1 LLAIECDLLVVWA
14 GTPDRRNILLE
25 APVAANE
32 ADRIAAVRALNILD
46 SLPDGRFDLVTRL
59 ATHLLDVPISIISL
73 IDVNRQWFKS
83 CLGLPDT
90 EFPRSI
96 SFCAYT
102 ILGDD
107 PFVIPDTL
115 ADPRFADNPLV
126 TGAPDVRFY
135 AGLPLHD
142 AAGFRVGTLSIL
154 DRRPRELSPEDLQT
168 LKELAVSAEEELHAI
183 EQSREYEAERKRTG
197 ELLRSALLEQRT
209 LSADDLTTA
218 LEIQRGETNAI
229 LDATSEAMVMVGP
242 NRRLL
247 RANSRFAEMFGIPL
261 NEVLGRSFDGLQD
274 RLEKVFKDA
283 GVLLANVTGTAS
295 DPERQF
301 TTDLVQIWPEQRELY
316 LYSAPVHTA
325 SKRFIGRL
333 YVFRDVSK
341 ERAADRAKSEFVSM
355 VSHELRTPLT
365 SIKGYVDLILDGDAG
380 EISEE
385 QQDYLT
391 IVKNNTDRLVALIND
406 LLDVSRIEQG
416 RIELNREPVDLGGSI
431 QIVATSMKPL
441 LEEKSQELT
450 LDVPADLPPVF
461 ADSARVTQILSN
473 LLSNAYKY
481 TPSGGHITMAA
492 SPEPGWVSV
501 SVQDNGI
508 GLTREDQEK
517 LFTRF
522 FRANNST
529 TREVGG
535 TGLGLT
541 ITRSLVTLH
550 GGQIT
555 VASAP
560 GAGSTFSFTLP
571 QAAVPAQDERRTT
584 IDESSDPSSIV
595 HRPSF
600 AGSGPIVGTD
610 VAGAGKTLLVVDDEP
625 DIANLI
631 RRYFEKAG
639 YSVEIAHTANEAYR
653 LAREL
658 HPDLI
663 TLDISLPDTD
673 GFTVLEWLKNDPSTA
688 QIPVVVL
695 SVIDDSARGKLLGA
709 VDYLRKPIQED
720 ALVERVGAILEG
732 HEAACVLVA
741 DDNADTRALISRH
754 LRGAGYEV
762 VEVSDGSEALEVA
775 HSRHINLALLGI
787 RLQNID
793 GIEVLRQLRQ
803 EPGTRNIP
811 VVMMTTSA
819 SVLHEKEPEIKAL
832 GGLLIPNE
840 PRPPEEMASAIE
852 QMLHSSGA
860 GG

>member
-1 LLAIECDLLVVWA
+1 M
-14 GTPDRRNILLE
+14 TPDRRNMMLE

-46 SLPDGRFDLVTRL
+46 SSPDDRFDRVTRL
-59 ATHLLDVPISIISL
+59 ATRIFDVPIAIISII
-73 IDVNRQWFKS
+73 DENRQWFKS
-83 CLGLPDT
+83 CLGLPNT

-115 ADPRFADNPLV
+115 ADPRFVDNPLV
-126 TGAPDVRFY
+126 TGEPHARFY
-135 AGLPLHD
+135 AGRPLHD
-142 AAGFRVGTLSIL
+142 ANGYRVGTLSIL
-154 DRRPRELSPEDLQT
+154 DRQPRELSPDDLQA
-168 LKELAVSAEEELHAI
+168 LKDLAASAEDELNAVEE
-183 EQSREYEAERKRTG
+183 SREYETERKRSG
-197 ELLRSALLEQRT
+197 EMLRSALLEQRT
-209 LSADDLTTA
+209 LSADALNTA
-218 LEIQRGETNAI
+218 LEIQRSESKAVFE
-229 LDATSEAMVMVGP
+229 ATSDAMLLVGP
-242 NRRLL
+242 NSRLL
-247 RANSRFAEMFGIPL
+247 RANSQFAEMFSMPL
-261 NEVLGRSFDGLQD
+261 NEVLGRPVAEVQD
-274 RLEKVFKDA
+274 RIERAFKDVGA
-283 GVLLANVTGTAS
+283 LRASVSGTAS
-295 DPERQF
+295 DPDRQF
-301 TTDLVQIWPEQRELY
+301 STDLVQVWPEERELY
-316 LYSAPVHTA
+316 LFSAPVHTA
-325 SKRFIGRL
+325 GKRFIGRL

-380 EISEE
+380 EVSEE
-385 QQDYLT
+385 QQDYLV

-441 LEEKSQELT
+441 LEEKSQQLT
-450 LDVPADLPPVF
+450 LDVPADLPRVF
-461 ADSARVTQILSN
+461 ADSARVTQILAN

-481 TPSGGHITMAA
+481 TPSGGHIAMAA

-501 SVQDNGI
+501 SVQDDGI

-541 ITRSLVTLH
+541 ITKSLIALH

-555 VASAP
+555 VASTP
-560 GAGSTFSFTLP
+560 GAGSKFSFTLP
-571 QAAVPAQDERRTT
+571 VAPMPAIDDRRTT
-584 IDESSDPSSIV
+584 IDETGDASSIV
-595 HRPSF
+595 HRPS
-600 AGSGPIVGTD
+600 SIVGTD
-610 VAGAGKTLLVVDDEP
+610 VDGAGKKLLVVDDEP

-639 YSVEIAHTANEAYR
+639 YGVEIAHTANEAYR
-653 LAREL
+653 FAREL
-658 HPDLI
+658 QPDLI

-695 SVIDDSARGKLLGA
+695 SVIDDTARGKLLGA

-720 ALVERVGAILEG
+720 ALVERVGAILQG

-741 DDNADTRALISRH
+741 DDHADTRALIARH

-762 VEVSDGSEALEVA
+762 VEASDGAEALKVA
-775 HSRHINLALLGI
+775 HSRHLDLALLGI
-787 RLQNID
+787 RMPNVD
-793 GIEVLRQLRQ
+793 GIEVLRQLRH

-811 VVMMTTSA
+811 VVMMTSSA
-819 SVLHEKEPEIKAL
+819 TVLHEKEPEIKAL
-832 GGLLIPNE
+832 GGMLIPNE
-840 PRPPEEMASAIE
+840 PLTPEEMATAIG
-852 QMLHSSGA
+852 QMLVRHEK
-860 GG
+860 